1 MNFGSFVSFDLEYAS
16 PPLQNIL
23 RINMFAYLL
32 GRLDGQQ
39 IIHRNILK
47 ISNMI
52 FSYKL
57 CHNKEDSNN
66 LVLEFEYFFYVF
78 IVTILNQDWYTSNT
92 LMPLPFGS
100 LFTMAVF
107 SCLLG

>member
-23 RINMFAYLL
+23 RTA
-32 GRLDGQQ
+32 
-39 IIHRNILK
+39 
-47 ISNMI
+47 
-52 FSYKL
+52 
-57 CHNKEDSNN
+57 
-66 LVLEFEYFFYVF
+66 
-78 IVTILNQDWYTSNT
+78 ILNQDWYTSNT
-92 LMPLPFGS
+92 LMPLPFSS

>member
-23 RINMFAYLL
+23 RTNIFAYLL
-32 GRLDGQQ
+32 GGLDGQQ

-47 ISNMI
+47 ISNII
-52 FSYKL
+52 FTYNL

-66 LVLEFEYFFYVF
+66 LVLEFEYFFMSLYRA
-78 IVTILNQDWYTSNT
+78 ILNQDLYTSNT
-92 LMPLPFGS
+92 LMPLPFSS

-107 SCLLG
+107 SCLSD

>member
-23 RINMFAYLL
+23 RTNIFAYLL
-32 GRLDGQQ
+32 GRLNGQQ

-52 FSYKL
+52 FSYKT
-57 CHNKEDSNN
+57 NTSNS
-66 LVLEFEYFFYVF
+66 VLEFEYFFMSLYRA
-78 IVTILNQDWYTSNT
+78 ILNQDWYTSNT
-92 LMPLPFGS
+92 LMPLPFSS

-107 SCLLG
+107 SCLLD